1 MQHLSDRRMVRFI
14 SCSLNTPLLQRA
26 FIPARMVG
34 AVTSNK
40 SNSSASFIQISVGA
54 FGKVTLPNSSVL
66 MMYLSIVLC
75 HCCVSKRLIQFVTEH
90 RKVMVYFLR
99 CYLRIE
105 LGRNDIRMSQHTA
118 DTFNRHTFTQCE
130 GGEPMPGT
138 MESDRL
144 RKEKQTEED

>member
-1 MQHLSDRRMVRFI
+1 
-14 SCSLNTPLLQRA
+14 
-26 FIPARMVG
+26 
-34 AVTSNK
+34 
-40 SNSSASFIQISVGA
+40 
-54 FGKVTLPNSSVL
+54 
-66 MMYLSIVLC
+66 
-75 HCCVSKRLIQFVTEH
+75 
-90 RKVMVYFLR
+90 MVYFLR

-144 RKEKQTEED
+144 RKKKQTEED